1 MRYRYQVKGNDPFV
15 AWCCNDDP
23 LAPRAFA
30 YSHFLQAVA
39 DKRVYSGD
47 GCCGFDLDG
56 LAAVR
61 TLQLQPSEE
70 EDYEARRRFLGKNAT
85 RPCCG
90 RAVDECTITPTWTSP
105 AS

>member
-1 MRYRYQVKGNDPFV
+1 MDAAG
-15 AWCCNDDP
+15 
-23 LAPRAFA
+23 
-30 YSHFLQAVA
+30 ST
-39 DKRVYSGD
+39 
-47 GCCGFDLDG
+47 LDG

-85 RPCCG
+85 RPRCG
-90 RAVDECTITPTWTSP
+90 RAVDEYTITPTWTSP